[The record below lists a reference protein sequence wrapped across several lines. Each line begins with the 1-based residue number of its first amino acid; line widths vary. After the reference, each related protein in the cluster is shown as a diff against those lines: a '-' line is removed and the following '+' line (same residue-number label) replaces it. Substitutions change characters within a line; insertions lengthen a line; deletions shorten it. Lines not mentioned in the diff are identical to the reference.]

1 MYNGA
6 AQVRSV
12 SLYDRKSV
20 PLQVTN
26 RVAGLENPA
35 TTLYNCYKVNQL
47 GCDIHRRKNS
57 TFGETQN

>member
-26 RVAGLENPA
+26 RVAELEKPA
-35 TTLYNCYKVNQL
+35 TTKYNCYKVNQT
-47 GCDIHRRKNS
+47 GCDIH
-57 TFGETQN
+57 